1 MLDPNGIEVERL
13 DRKDCIANFILRPN
27 IIFYDPTS
35 NLEQQ
40 KRVKLLAFTFAR
52 QLFAVDPI
60 GSGVTESGGKVI
72 FNQRMK
78 QSGMRWSKLGGQR
91 IVDLKTACR
100 SGLWDRFWLHGI
112 DIFHQLPDLDQRLPF
127 QPQLS
132 LIKQPIPPTS
142 PSFFKLAGLTAMV
155 FLP

>member
-1 MLDPNGIEVERL
+1 MFDPNGIEVERL

-27 IIFYDPTS
+27 IIFYAPTS

-72 FNQRMK
+72 FNHRMK
-78 QSGMRWSKLGGQR
+78 QSGMRWSKLG
-91 IVDLKTACR
+91 
-100 SGLWDRFWLHGI
+100 
-112 DIFHQLPDLDQRLPF
+112 F

-142 PSFFKLAGLTAMV
+142 PSFFKFGGLTAMV